1 MESKVIISGENLQ
14 DICIAVYGNLEAM
27 GDLIKDNPILTSWTM
42 DIEPLA
48 GQSLI
53 YDPAKFNILPS
64 QVQAAAK
71 IESSIK
77 NIVGQFGQSIY
88 DILMLTYASFDNFSK
103 LITDNN
109 LTAINTNGLTI
120 TYDTKL
126 LQNKELNR
134 YMNNLAPAKAS
145 SLVEDIGYLLLE
157 DGGYL
162 LLEDGGRII
171 LE

>member
-1 MESKVIISGENLQ
+1 MESRIIISGENLQ

-42 DIEPLA
+42 NIEPLA

-64 QVQAAAK
+64 QVQAASK

-88 DILMLTYASFDNFSK
+88 DIIMLTYASFDNFSK

-109 LTAINTNGLTI
+109 LTGINTNGLTI
-120 TYDTKL
+120 AYDTKL
-126 LQNKELNR
+126 TQSKELNR
-134 YMNNLAPAKAS
+134 YMLNLAPAKVA
-145 SLVEDIGYLLLE
+145 SLVEEQKGFILLENGFYLLQE
-157 DGGYL
+157 DGFKIRL
-162 LLEDGGRII
+162 
-171 LE
+171 